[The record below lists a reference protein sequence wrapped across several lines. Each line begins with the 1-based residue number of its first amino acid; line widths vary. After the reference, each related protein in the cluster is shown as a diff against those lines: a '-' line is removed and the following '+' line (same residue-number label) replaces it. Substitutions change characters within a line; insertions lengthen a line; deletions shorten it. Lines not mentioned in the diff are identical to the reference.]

1 MSKLR
6 LFHGVAILAAAGAAG
21 YFFSQSQWIGAGAQ
35 SETLTRLQQLKQ
47 YDAALNQE
55 ALKVRAGLVQH
66 YDPLVQATYR
76 VADVMIALQNP
87 DSGIVGKGNRDIDQL
102 VKQYAQLY
110 EKRVTITERFKARN
124 STLRNSLFYFPTAA
138 TQLVKRA
145 QENGAPQAMVDT
157 TERMLRDLLSFYVN
171 GNPDMHNRVQ
181 KGLHELSRLSDDAP
195 EALEREITGLMKHA
209 SIVLR
214 HKRQVDDMLIQITSP
229 ESGSVLD
236 SLVHVY
242 EDTQSQGQ
250 GMLELHRA
258 GFYVSVTALICYLLF
273 LIAGLLRRDPSAQGA
288 IGARGGRPVLASDR
302 AA

>member
-6 LFHGVAILAAAGAAG
+6 IFHGVAILAAAGAAG
-21 YFFSQSQWIGAGAQ
+21 FFFSQSQWVGAAAR
-35 SETLTRLQQLKQ
+35 SETLAELQQLKQ

-76 VADVMIALQNP
+76 VADVVIALQDR

-110 EKRVTITERFKARN
+110 EKKVTITERFKARN

-138 TQLVKRA
+138 TLFIKHA
-145 QENGAPQAMVDT
+145 QENKAPQAMIET
-157 TERMLRDLLSFYVN
+157 TEQMLRDLLSFYVN
-171 GNPDMHNRVQ
+171 GNPDMHDRVQ

-214 HKRQVDDMLIQITSP
+214 HKKQVDDMLVQITSP
-229 ESGSVLD
+229 ESASVLD

-242 EDTQSQGQ
+242 EDQQNQGQ
-250 GMLELHRA
+250 GKVDLFRA
-258 GFYVSVTALICYLLF
+258 GFYVSVTIVICYLLF
-273 LIAGLLRRDPSAQGA
+273 LIAGVLRRDSGDQGT
-288 IGARGGRPVLASDR
+288 GSRFGGRPVLASDR

>member
-6 LFHGVAILAAAGAAG
+6 IFHGVAILAAAGAAG
-21 YFFSQSQWIGAGAQ
+21 FFFSQSQWIGAGAQ
-35 SETLTRLQQLKQ
+35 SETLAQLQQLKQ

-55 ALKVRAGLVQH
+55 ALRVRAGLVQH

-76 VADVMIALQNP
+76 VADVVIALQDSN
-87 DSGIVGKGNRDIDQL
+87 SGIVGKGNRDIDQL

-138 TQLVKRA
+138 TLFITHA
-145 QENGAPQAMVDT
+145 QENKAPQAMIDT

-214 HKRQVDDMLIQITSP
+214 HKKQVDDMLFQITSP
-229 ESGSVLD
+229 ESASVLD

-242 EDTQSQGQ
+242 EDQQNQGQ
-250 GMLELHRA
+250 GKVDLFRA
-258 GFYVSVTALICYLLF
+258 GFYVSVTTLICYLLF
-273 LIAGLLRRDPSAQGA
+273 LIAGLVGRDSGDRGNARRF
-288 IGARGGRPVLASDR
+288 GGRPVLASDQ

>member
-6 LFHGVAILAAAGAAG
+6 IFHGIAILALAGAAG
-21 YFFSQSQWIGAGAQ
+21 FTFYQSQWLGAGAK
-35 SETLTRLQQLKQ
+35 SETLQQLQQLKQ
-47 YDAALNQE
+47 YDSALNQE

-76 VADVMIALQNP
+76 VADVVIALQ
-87 DSGIVGKGNRDIDQL
+87 DTESGIVGKGSRDIDQL

-138 TQLVKRA
+138 TLFIKHA
-145 QENGAPQAMVDT
+145 QEKKAPQAMIET

-171 GNPDMHNRVQ
+171 GNPDMHDRVQ
-181 KGLHELSRLSDDAP
+181 KGLHEFSRLADDAP
-195 EALEREITGLMKHA
+195 EGLEREITGLMKHA

-214 HKRQVDDMLIQITSP
+214 HKKQVDDMLVQITSP
-229 ESGSVLD
+229 ESLSVLD

-242 EDTQSQGQ
+242 EGEQSQSEGTV
-250 GMLELHRA
+250 ELYRA
-258 GFYVSVTALICYLLF
+258 GFFVSATVLVCYLIF
-273 LIAGLLRRDPSAQGA
+273 LIAGALRRDSGDQGA
-288 IGARGGRPVLASDR
+288 AARLTGRPVLASDR

>member
-21 YFFSQSQWIGAGAQ
+21 FFLSQSQWLGASAE
-35 SETLTRLQQLKQ
+35 SETLTQLQQLKQ

-55 ALKVRAGLVQH
+55 ALKVRSGLVQH

-76 VADVMIALQNP
+76 VADVVIALQNTET
-87 DSGIVGKGNRDIDQL
+87 GIVGKGNRDIDQL

-138 TQLVKRA
+138 TLFIKRA
-145 QENGAPQAMVDT
+145 QENKAPQAMIVT
-157 TERMLRDLLSFYVN
+157 TEQMLRDLLSFYVN
-171 GNPDMHNRVQ
+171 GNPDMHDRVQ
-181 KGLHELSRLSDDAP
+181 KGLHELSRLSDEAP
-195 EALEREITGLMKHA
+195 EAMEREITGLMKHA

-214 HKRQVDDMLIQITSP
+214 HKKQVDDMLVQITSP
-229 ESGSVLD
+229 ESLSVLD

-242 EDTQSQGQ
+242 QEQLNSGQSS
-250 GMLELHRA
+250 LELYRG
-258 GFYVSVTALICYLLF
+258 GFYVSVTALICYLIF
-273 LIAGLLRRDPSAQGA
+273 LIAGILRRDSGDRGDA
-288 IGARGGRPVLASDR
+288 ARIAGRPVLASDR

>member
-6 LFHGVAILAAAGAAG
+6 IFHGVAIMAVAGAAG
-21 YFFSQSQWIGAGAQ
+21 FFFSQSQWVGAAAR
-35 SETLTRLQQLKQ
+35 SEILAELQQLRQ

-76 VADVMIALQNP
+76 VADVVIALQNN

-110 EKRVTITERFKARN
+110 EKRVAITERFKARN

-138 TQLVKRA
+138 TLFIKHA
-145 QENGAPQAMVDT
+145 QETKAPQAMIDT

-171 GNPDMHNRVQ
+171 GNPDMHDRVQ

-214 HKRQVDDMLIQITSP
+214 HKKQVDDMLVQITSP
-229 ESGSVLD
+229 ESASVLD

-242 EDTQSQGQ
+242 EDQQNQGQ
-250 GMLELHRA
+250 GKVDLFRA
-258 GFYVSVTALICYLLF
+258 GFYVSVTTLICFLLF
-273 LIAGLLRRDPSAQGA
+273 LIAGVLRRDSGDQGT
-288 IGARGGRPVLASDR
+288 GSRFGRPILASDR